1 MASAKD
7 LVVKPIV
14 ASDAR
19 AFVRKHHYSGKVDPR
34 SQIHLG
40 VFWNGRLEGVLQ
52 FGPSIDK
59 SKTQRFV
66 EGAGWNEFLELNRLA
81 FSDVLPKNAESRAI
95 AVSMRLLKK
104 YAPHVKWV
112 VSYADATQCGDGTIY
127 RASGFLLTQIKKNT
141 SMYRMPDGEVIAKIV
156 LEPGFSPN
164 SKSGSIKA
172 RYGKTGSE
180 SSGVFLKK
188 IGAEALPGFQLRYIY
203 LLDPSVRQRLTIPII
218 PYSAI
223 AEAGASMYKGEK
235 R

>member
-1 MASAKD
+1 MSSVKN
-7 LVVKPIV
+7 LIVKPI
-14 ASDAR
+14 AAADAR
-19 AFVRKHHYSGKVDPR
+19 AFIRKHHYSGKVDPR
-34 SQIHLG
+34 SQLHLG
-40 VFWNGRLEGVLQ
+40 VFWEGHLEGVLQ

-81 FSDVLPKNAESRAI
+81 FSDALPKNAESRAL

-104 YAPHVKWV
+104 HAPHVKWI

-127 RASGFLLTQIKKNT
+127 RAAGFLLTQIKKNS

-164 SKSGSIKA
+164 AKGGSVKA

-180 SSGVFLKK
+180 SSGVFLKN
-188 IGAEALPGFQLRYIY
+188 IGAEVLSGFQLRYIY
-203 LLDPSVRQRLTIPII
+203 LLDPSVRNRLTIPIL
-218 PYSAI
+218 PFSAI
-223 AEAGASMYKGEK
+223 AESGASMYRGEK